1 MKKKQNNE
9 ILLLLNS
16 LSDSDCK
23 WNIIL
28 FNARKLWDMAK
39 IVASAELSSC
49 EKKIQE
55 LIFIYKIKIAE
66 APLLLKIHYL
76 AIKQTI

>member
-1 MKKKQNNE
+1 
-9 ILLLLNS
+9 
-16 LSDSDCK
+16 
-23 WNIIL
+23 
-28 FNARKLWDMAK
+28 MAK
-39 IVASAELSSC
+39 IVASAELSSG